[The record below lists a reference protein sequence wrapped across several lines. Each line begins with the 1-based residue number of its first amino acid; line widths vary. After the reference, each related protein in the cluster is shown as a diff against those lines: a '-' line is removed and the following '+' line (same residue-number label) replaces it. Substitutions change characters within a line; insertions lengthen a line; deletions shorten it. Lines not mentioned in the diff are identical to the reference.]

1 MKAASCSAGAAMTSS
16 NPRLIPGKSVPGDLV
31 TWEAPE
37 VQTSGDRQ
45 DPEAEL
51 EALRKRAWDE
61 AYQAGHAAGLAAAD
75 EQVAAQVDALTTVL
89 NAFTRPMH
97 ELDRQVEDEL
107 LELVRA
113 VARQLIRR
121 ELRTEPG
128 EVIGV
133 IRAGLDALPTA
144 ATNVVVTLHP
154 EDAALVRER
163 LQPSD
168 GETPWKIQPDPILE
182 RGNCRITSET
192 SHVDGRVETRLG
204 RVIAGLFA
212 EARNPES
219 TGGD

>member
-1 MKAASCSAGAAMTSS
+1 MTSS
-16 NPRLIPGKSVPGDLV
+16 NPKLIPGESVSGDLV

-37 VQTSGDRQ
+37 VESPADQQHQ

-61 AYQAGHAAGLAAAD
+61 AFQAGQAAGLAAA
-75 EQVAAQVDALTTVL
+75 EEHVAAQVTALTTVL
-89 NAFTRPMH
+89 DALARPMR

-128 EVIGV
+128 EVVGV

-144 ATNVVVTLHP
+144 ASNVVVTLHP

-168 GETPWKIQPDPILE
+168 DDTPWKIQADPILE
-182 RGNCRITSET
+182 RGSCRITSES
-192 SHVDGRVETRLG
+192 SHVDGRLETRLG
-204 RVIAGLFA
+204 RVVAALFDD
-212 EARNPES
+212 ERDTES
-219 TGGD
+219 GEGD